1 MSLTTLTHH
10 TDLTS
15 LKLKFHHEDSDSD
28 LDLSR
33 EDDATTQHSMDN
45 TTKSAYGPF
54 HDLNFD
60 SFPESL
66 YERIEDFLDDE
77 GLVFAKYSPVLRPR
91 PVKTLIPLRRSSFL
105 DLTPRHTNSA
115 LSAETDNKD
124 SDCDT
129 PTLPRFAERR
139 RTMLTQVKSHFHA
152 KEVKPSN

>member
-1 MSLTTLTHH
+1 MSFTPFTHL
-10 TDLTS
+10 TDLAS

-77 GLVFAKYSPVLRPR
+77 GLVFAECSPVLRPR
-91 PVKTLIPLRRSSFL
+91 PVKPLIPLKRSSFL
-105 DLTPRHTNSA
+105 DLTPQFSSS
-115 LSAETDNKD
+115 LFAETDHKD
-124 SDCDT
+124 CGT
-129 PTLPRFAERR
+129 PNSTLPLFAERR
-139 RTMLTQVKSHFHA
+139 RKSMHAHFKSHFHA
-152 KEVKPSN
+152 ENVKLGN